1 MQLKRQQ
8 KTVLIKKNSKK
19 NGTIRETIFRD
30 VFDKDNHK
38 QNKHQ
43 ESPEQEQIKHNF
55 SETTFDTNQDARSYE
70 THEPLHRTKSR

>member
-1 MQLKRQQ
+1 MCL
-8 KTVLIKKNSKK
+8 
-19 NGTIRETIFRD
+19 
-30 VFDKDNHK
+30 DKDNHE

-55 SETTFDTNQDARSYE
+55 SETTFETNQDARFYE

>member
-1 MQLKRQQ
+1 MQLKKQQ
-8 KTVLIKKNSKK
+8 KTVLIKKKSKK

-55 SETTFDTNQDARSYE
+55 SETTFETNQDARLYE